1 MKEYYMVGKRVSRT
15 DSLVKAT
22 GAAKYT
28 GDLVLPGML
37 YGKVLRSPHAHAK
50 IVNIDTS
57 KAQRLF
63 GVKAVVTGGDTLG
76 VKWGAFRMSRDMPFL
91 AMDKVR
97 YLGEEV
103 AAVAAIDEDT
113 AEEAL
118 DLIAVDYEPLPVILD
133 PVEAM
138 KEGAV
143 KIHDHV
149 ERNCYKAAFEFG
161 NADEGFS
168 NSDLVREDRIVTS
181 KISHCQMEPYG
192 ALASYEPS
200 SGKLDLWIPNQ
211 SPFVKRRALSNALGM
226 PLGKIRV
233 RHCYIGG
240 AFGGRTDTFPTEFI
254 AALLSIK
261 SQRPVR
267 ITYTREETMLATRH
281 KHPLIMELKIGVK
294 KDGTIMARSMKVIED
309 GGAYASSGLVAI
321 NITWVMSEH
330 VYRTPNLKYEGYL
343 VYTNKTPCS
352 MMRLQPHEVHFAED
366 SLMDAIAEE
375 LGIDPVE
382 IRLKN
387 AIKPG
392 EVLPSK
398 SVVTSCAFSET
409 IEKAVAESGYREKR
423 GKLGAGRGIGIGCA
437 GGIAGFNLGIRAISS
452 AFIKFDEDGGCS
464 LITGLVDNGQG
475 NESMVVQVA
484 AEELGIPMEDIQLVN
499 GDTEITPQDPG
510 TYPMTACFV
519 SSNAVRLAAADARRQ
534 ILSIASER
542 LNVDPEELDIRDR
555 KVYVTKNP
563 EKAMPVDS
571 VVRLSFLKGTPIS
584 GKGESLLKAHSEK
597 GWSYWGELKFEGQQG
612 GTYTFGTV
620 IAEVEVDRE
629 TGRVKVTDMW
639 VATDCGFAIN
649 PMAVEG
655 QWQGG
660 TSQCLGLS
668 LYEKHHW
675 DEQGRL
681 LTDSF
686 VNYKLPTALD
696 VPNIKC
702 FIVESMDPDGP
713 YGGKEVGLGSTLA
726 PSGAI
731 ANAIYD
737 AVGVRVKELPITPEV
752 LLKALKEKEQRR

>member
-1 MKEYYMVGKRVSRT
+1 MKEHYLVGKRVPRT

-57 KAQRLF
+57 KAERLP
-63 GVKAVVTGGDTLG
+63 GVKAVVTGKDTLG
-76 VKWGAFRMSRDMPFL
+76 WKWGVFRITMDMPFL
-91 AMDKVR
+91 AVDKVR
-97 YLGEEV
+97 YLGEDV
-103 AAVAAIDEDT
+103 AAVAAVDEDT

-118 DLIAVDYEPLPVILD
+118 ALITVDYDPLPVILD

-149 ERNCYKAAFEFG
+149 ERNCYKAYFEFG
-161 NADEGFS
+161 NVDEGFS
-168 NSDLVREDRIVTS
+168 NSDYVVEDKFVS
-181 KISHCQMEPYG
+181 HKISHSQMEPYC
-192 ALASYEPS
+192 ALASYDPV
-200 SGKLDLWIPNQ
+200 SGKIDLWVPNQ
-211 SPFVKRRALSNALGM
+211 SPFVKRRALSHALGI
-226 PLGKIRV
+226 PLSKIRI
-233 RHCYIGG
+233 RHCYMGG
-240 AFGGRTDTFPTEFI
+240 AFGGRTDTQPAEFI
-254 AALLSIK
+254 AVLLAIK

-267 ITYTREETMLATRH
+267 ITYTREETMMATRH
-281 KHPLIMELKIGVK
+281 KHPMILELKIGVK
-294 KDGTIMARSMKVIED
+294 RDGTIMARSMNVVED

-321 NITWVMSEH
+321 NVPWVMSEH
-330 VYRTPNLKYEGYL
+330 VYRTPNLRYEGCL

-366 SLMDAIAEE
+366 SLMDKIARE

-409 IEKAVAESGYREKR
+409 IEKAVAASGYRQKI
-423 GKLGAGRGIGIGCA
+423 GKLGAGRGIGIGCS
-437 GGIAGFNLGIRAISS
+437 GGLSGFYLGMRAVSS
-452 AFIKFDEDGGCS
+452 AFIKFNEDGTCS

-484 AEELGIPMEDIQLVN
+484 AEELGIPMEDIELIN
-499 GDTEITPQDPG
+499 GDSEITPQDPG

-519 SSNAVRLAAADARRQ
+519 SANAVRLAAADARRQ
-534 ILSIASER
+534 ILKIASER
-542 LNVDPEELDIRDR
+542 LGVDPEELDIRER
-555 KVYVTKNP
+555 RVYMTRNP
-563 EKAMPVDS
+563 EKAIPIDS
-571 VVRLSFLKGTPIS
+571 VVRLSFVKGVPIS
-584 GKGESLLKAHSEK
+584 GRGESVLKAHSKK
-597 GWSYWGELKFEGQQG
+597 GWSYWGELKFEGQQTG
-612 GTYTFGTV
+612 SYTFGTV

-649 PMAVEG
+649 PTAVEG

-660 TSQCLGLS
+660 TAQCLGLT
-668 LYEKHHW
+668 LYEKHEW

-686 VNYKLPTALD
+686 LDYKLPTSLD

-702 FIVESMDPDGP
+702 IIVESMDPDGP

-726 PSGAI
+726 PGGAI

-737 AVGVRVKELPITPEV
+737 AIGVRVKQLPITPEV
-752 LLKALKEKEQRR
+752 VLKALQEKGRRK

>member
-1 MKEYYMVGKRVSRT
+1 MKDHYMVGKRVRRT
-15 DSLVKAT
+15 DSLVKVT

-28 GDLVLPGML
+28 VDLVLPGML
-37 YGKVLRSPHAHAK
+37 YGKVLRSPHAHAR
-50 IVNIDTS
+50 ILNIDTS
-57 KAQRLF
+57 KAERLP
-63 GVKAVVTGGDTLG
+63 GVKAVVTGKDTLG
-76 VKWGAFRMSRDMPFL
+76 WKWGAFRISRDMPFL
-91 AMDKVR
+91 AIDKVR
-97 YLGEEV
+97 YLGEDV
-103 AAVAAIDEDT
+103 AAVAAIDEDI

-118 DLIAVDYEPLPVILD
+118 SLITVEYEPLPVILD

-161 NADEGFS
+161 NVDDGFAD
-168 NSDLVREDRIVTS
+168 SDLVREDEFVS
-181 KISHCQMEPYG
+181 GKISHSQMEPYG
-192 ALASYEPS
+192 ALASYDPF
-200 SGKLDLWIPNQ
+200 SGKLDIWMPNQ

-233 RHCYIGG
+233 HHCTIGG
-240 AFGGRTDTFPTEFI
+240 AFGGRTDTMPAEFI
-254 AALLSIK
+254 TSLLAIK

-267 ITYTREETMLATRH
+267 IIYTREETMVATRQ
-281 KHPLIMELKIGVK
+281 KHPIILDLKTGVK
-294 KDGTIMARSMKVIED
+294 RNGTIMARSMKVVED

-352 MMRLQPHEVHFAED
+352 MMRLQPQEVHFAED
-366 SLMDAIAEE
+366 SQLDTIAEE

-423 GKLGAGRGIGIGCA
+423 GKMGIGRGIGIGCA
-437 GGIAGFNLGIRAISS
+437 GGIAGFNLGIRSISS

-519 SSNAVRLAAADARRQ
+519 SANAVRLAASDARRQ

-542 LNVDPEELDIRDR
+542 LNADPEELDIRDR
-555 KVYVTKNP
+555 RVYVKKSP
-563 EKAMPVDS
+563 EKMMPIDS
-571 VVRLSFLKGTPIS
+571 VVRLSFLRGTPIS
-584 GKGESLLKAHSEK
+584 GRGESLLKAHSK
-597 GWSYWGELKFEGQQG
+597 QGWSYWGELKFEGQQG

-620 IAEVEVDRE
+620 IAEVEVDKE
-629 TGRVKVTDMW
+629 TGKVKVADMW

-649 PMAVEG
+649 PTAVEG
-655 QWQGG
+655 QWEGG
-660 TSQCLGLS
+660 TAQCLGLA
-668 LYEKHHW
+668 LYEKHRW
-675 DEQGRL
+675 DEQGKL

-686 VNYKLPTALD
+686 LDYRLPTSLD

-702 FIVESMDPDGP
+702 FILESMDPDGP

-726 PSGAI
+726 PGGAI

-737 AVGVRVKELPITPEV
+737 AIGARVKELPITPEV
-752 LLKALKEKEQRR
+752 VLKSLREKESGK